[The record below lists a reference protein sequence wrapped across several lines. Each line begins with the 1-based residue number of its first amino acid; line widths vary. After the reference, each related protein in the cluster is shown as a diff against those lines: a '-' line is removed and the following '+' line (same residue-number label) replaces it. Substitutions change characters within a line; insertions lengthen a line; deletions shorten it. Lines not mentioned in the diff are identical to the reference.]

1 MAVFVP
7 KHFAAA
13 ATLASEGHMIAEY
26 RSQSALRIGLL
37 NLMPDKKATE
47 RQFARIFSLA
57 GKDIALVPI
66 RMASHMPTHCER
78 TYLDQ
83 VYDVVSPQ
91 SLGTLD
97 GLVVT
102 GAPVEQ
108 LPFESVNYWTEF
120 TEVLDHLTQMRTD
133 TLFICWAAQAAL
145 FHNHGIR
152 KHTFDRKASGV
163 YPQWVLDPSS
173 SLTDGLS
180 DCFETPVSRH
190 SYVHTLDVLSRT
202 DLQLIA
208 GCDATGPALI
218 AAPSVRQSFMF
229 NHLEYETGT
238 LHEEYL
244 RDRRTQRKADR
255 PENYYCRDSPVNNW
269 STHGQRFFRN
279 WISGLSSP
287 CTNSSLAKNT
297 IGIAA

>member
-13 ATLASEGHMIAEY
+13 ATLASEGHMIAEH
-26 RSQSALRIGLL
+26 RSQSARRIGLL

-47 RQFARIFSLA
+47 RQFARVLNQT
-57 GKDIALVPI
+57 GKDIALVPL
-66 RMASHMPTHCER
+66 RMASHTPTHCER
-78 TYLDQ
+78 DYLDQ
-83 VYDVVSPQ
+83 VYDIVSPQ

-108 LPFESVNYWTEF
+108 LPFESVDYWAEF
-120 TEVLDHLTQMRTD
+120 TEVLDHLTLRRTD

-145 FHNHGIR
+145 FHNHGIC
-152 KHTFDRKASGV
+152 KHTLDRKASGV

-173 SLTDGLS
+173 SLTDGLT

-190 SYVHTLDVLSRT
+190 SYVHTLDVLSRKG
-202 DLQLIA
+202 LQLIA
-208 GCDATGPALI
+208 GSDATGPALI
-218 AAPSVRQSFMF
+218 AAPSARQAFMF

-244 RDRRTQRKADR
+244 RDRRTHRRADR

-269 STHGQRFFRN
+269 SKHGQRFFRN

-287 CTNSSLAKNT
+287 RASAAAAKRT